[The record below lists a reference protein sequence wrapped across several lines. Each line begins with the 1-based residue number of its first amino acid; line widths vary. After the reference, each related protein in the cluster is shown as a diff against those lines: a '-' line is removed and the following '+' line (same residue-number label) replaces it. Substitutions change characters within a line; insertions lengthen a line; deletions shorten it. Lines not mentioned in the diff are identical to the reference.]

1 MARNSEKAMTALARW
16 RRGKEEE
23 EEGLKPTNKRPYL
36 ATECDNLTEAE
47 KWRGQVIREVSKNVT
62 AIQNAGLGEFR
73 IRDLNDHIN
82 KLLREKRH
90 WEDRIKELGGRTF
103 SKAKMLDR
111 EGKEVPGN
119 RGYKYFGAARD
130 LPGVRELF
138 ETETGPSGRRTRAE
152 LMKEVDAQYYGFR
165 DDDDGLIVP
174 LELEAE
180 RDAIRQSVE
189 EYKEKKGIEEDD
201 DVDIYLADS
210 QLTTDQ
216 ALEEAMKAGKE
227 TRFTAHV
234 AIPTQK
240 DVEDALLRRKKQ
252 ELLELLAIDATVEE
266 IEQETGVEPAE
277 DTVANK
283 QDSSEKMD
291 IGSGNGQTNQ
301 LQDQEMK
308 PPGDEV

>member
-16 RRGKEEE
+16 RRAKEEE
-23 EEGLKPTNKRPYL
+23 EEGFKKPSKRPYL
-36 ATECDNLTEAE
+36 ATECDNLAEAE
-47 KWRGQVIREVSKNVT
+47 KWRGQVIREISKNVT

-103 SKAKMLDR
+103 ARTKMLDR

-138 ETETGPSGRRTRAE
+138 ETETASAGRRTRAE

-165 DDDDGLIVP
+165 DDDDGLLVP
-174 LELEAE
+174 LEVEVE
-180 RDAIRQSVE
+180 KDAIRKAVE
-189 EYKEKKGIEEDD
+189 EYKEKKGIEDDD
-201 DVDIYLADS
+201 DVDIYFKDT
-210 QLTTDQ
+210 QDTDL

-252 ELLELLAIDATVEE
+252 ELLELLAIDATVDE
-266 IEQETGVEPAE
+266 IEQDSGMEESQPEKDSTAPAS
-277 DTVANK
+277 K
-283 QDSSEKMD
+283 QTKKMD
-291 IGSGNGQTNQ
+291 TDTPASGDPNE
-301 LQDQEMK
+301 EMK
-308 PPGDEV
+308 PPGDD